1 MAIVLALFGAV
12 TLFMSTSV
20 LFDLFGIR
28 EREGAYVPFVV
39 VANFACSLLYLAA
52 AWGWYIGRRWAVTLL
67 AVALVVL
74 VAAFAGLLLHIRS
87 GGLYETKTVGAM
99 VFRTVLTGL
108 FVYLAHRS
116 LPRKQASGI

>member
-39 VANFACSLLYLAA
+39 VANLACSFLYLAA
-52 AWGWYIGRRWAVTLL
+52 AWGWYRGRRWAVTQL

-74 VAAFAGLLLHIRS
+74 VVAFAGLLLHIRS
-87 GGLYETKTVGAM
+87 GGLYETKTLGAM
-99 VFRTVLTGL
+99 VFRSVLTAVFVFLAYKSL
-108 FVYLAHRS
+108 F
-116 LPRKQASGI
+116 RKQAGGV